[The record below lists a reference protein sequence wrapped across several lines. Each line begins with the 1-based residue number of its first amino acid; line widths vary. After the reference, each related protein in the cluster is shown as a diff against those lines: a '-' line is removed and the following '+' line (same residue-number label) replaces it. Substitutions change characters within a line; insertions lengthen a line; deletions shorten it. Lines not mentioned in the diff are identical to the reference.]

1 MIKAVTY
8 ILEND
13 SVVQALVGDNSR
25 SDKHKV
31 YPVIA
36 PQSEIEPYIV
46 VKLGNK
52 TPLGSSSAC
61 GYDYNIIVMSY
72 ETSYDRVIALNQAV
86 IDALVNYPRGTV
98 NSVDYGGLMFT
109 SESDEAFGVDRIS
122 VTHEHPVY
130 AKVSTFRGMGSDGV
144 SS

>member
-13 SVVQALVGDNSR
+13 ALVQELVGANSR
-25 SDKHKV
+25 NDKHKV

-36 PQSEIEPYIV
+36 PQSEVEPYIV
-46 VKLGNK
+46 VKLLNK
-52 TPLGSSSAC
+52 VPLGGGLSC
-61 GYDYNIIVMSY
+61 GFNYTVGVTCY
-72 ETSYDRVIALNQAV
+72 ETSYDKVIALNQAI
-86 IDALVNYPRGTV
+86 IDAIINTPRGTV
-98 NSVDYGGLMFT
+98 NSVDYGGLMFI

-130 AKVSTFRGMGSDGV
+130 AKISTFTGMGSDGV